1 MDITVRR
8 FEYGGNYTVG
18 RLSVGC
24 VYQCFTLE
32 DKVRPSG
39 VKVEHE
45 TAIPAGKYDVTITF
59 SQHFQKEL
67 PSVNNVPLFKGI
79 RIHSG
84 NTDLDTSG
92 CILVGE
98 DWPGGDMIQQ
108 SRVAFDKLFPQ
119 MKEAIAKGEKI
130 TLEVIDTL

>member
-1 MDITVRR
+1 MDIKVRR
-8 FEYGGNYTVG
+8 FTYGTNFTIG
-18 RLSVGC
+18 RLYIDD

-39 VKVEHE
+39 VKVMHE
-45 TAIPAGKYDVTITF
+45 TAIPAGKYNVTIDL
-59 SQHFQKEL
+59 SEHFKKEL
-67 PSVNNVPLFKGI
+67 PRVNDVPGFDGI

-92 CILVGE
+92 CILVGK
-98 DWPGGDMIQQ
+98 DWPGGDMIQE

-119 MKEAIAKGEKI
+119 MKEALAKGETI
-130 TLEVIDTL
+130 SLEVIDTL